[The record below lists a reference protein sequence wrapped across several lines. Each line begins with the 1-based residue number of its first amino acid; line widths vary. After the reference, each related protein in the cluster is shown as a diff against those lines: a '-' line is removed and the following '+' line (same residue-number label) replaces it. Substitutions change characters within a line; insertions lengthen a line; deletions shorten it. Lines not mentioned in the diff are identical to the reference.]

1 MKGEGGRGKGEG
13 LSQESGL
20 LPKTAL
26 PPNPFPLAPFVF
38 LLLATVIAAQGT
50 KRGIPYTDIRPAIES
65 LREDFVPA
73 EFRGLMPAQA
83 EARWPDWVTK
93 RDAAIRARVEGGDED
108 SIIHLLLFGTTFT
121 KAPRASERDLAAL
134 ATAPADGI
142 RALRVRIDDF
152 AAAAGSPGANERL
165 QFARQLVERKGIFM
179 SAAGEPIDPST
190 DAGRAALRR
199 YLDQRTQAVGGSVR
213 SAAVLDPAADLAA
226 KLTVFR
232 ERGLSADTSIFVDLA
247 LERALDGMKT
257 GGALRPGSVRRV
269 AIVGP
274 GLDFTDKL
282 EGYDFYPE
290 QTLQPFAGID
300 TLLRLD
306 LADPEQLQVTAFD
319 LSPRVLRHLEAARM
333 RARAGAPYPVVLPRN
348 AERPWTPELVEYWQ
362 QFGNWIGER
371 GTKVPQAPAA
381 AGRVDVRGIAIR
393 PSVVLSVTPVD
404 LNIVTERIELAESDQ
419 FDLVI
424 GTNILLYYDVFEQM
438 MASANIARMLRPGG
452 FLLTNNRIF
461 ELPGS
466 PLSGAGYADV
476 TYMSLTGIGDTGD
489 RVIWYQKQ

>member
-1 MKGEGGRGKGEG
+1 MPL
-13 LSQESGL
+13 LSAQTEKR
-20 LPKTAL
+20 PT
-26 PPNPFPLAPFVF
+26 PF
-38 LLLATVIAAQGT
+38 
-50 KRGIPYTDIRPAIES
+50 TDVKPAIES
-65 LREDFVPA
+65 LREDFLPA
-73 EFRGLMPAQA
+73 EFRGVVPAQA
-83 EARWPDWVTK
+83 EAQWPDWVAT

-121 KAPRASERDLAAL
+121 NAPRASERDLAAL
-134 ATAPADGI
+134 VTAPADGI
-142 RALRVRIDDF
+142 RALRARIDDF
-152 AAAAGSPGANERL
+152 AAAIASPGSNERL
-165 QFARQLVERKGIFM
+165 QFAQQVIERKGIG
-179 SAAGEPIDPST
+179 SG
-190 DAGRAALRR
+190 ALRR
-199 YLDQRTQAVGGSVR
+199 YLEERTQAVGGSVR
-213 SAAVLDPAADLAA
+213 SAAVLDPKADLAE

-232 ERGLSADTSIFVDLA
+232 ERGLSADTSMFIDLG

-290 QTLQPFAGID
+290 QTLQPFAVID

-348 AERPWTPELVEYWQ
+348 AERPWAPELVEYWQ

-371 GTKVPQAPAA
+371 ATKVPPAPAA
-381 AGRVDVRGIAIR
+381 AGRVEVRAIAIR

-404 LNIVTERIELAESDQ
+404 LNIVTERLEPAESDQ

-424 GTNILLYYDVFEQM
+424 ATNILLYYDVFEQM
-438 MASANIARMLRPGG
+438 MASANVARMLRPGG
-452 FLLTNNRIF
+452 FLLTNNRVF

-476 TYMSLTGIGDTGD
+476 TYMSLSGIGDAGD

>member
-1 MKGEGGRGKGEG
+1 MN
-13 LSQESGL
+13 SPS
-20 LPKTAL
+20 
-26 PPNPFPLAPFVF
+26 PFPLAPFPLVVA
-38 LLLATVIAAQGT
+38 LLVVPLLSAQTG
-50 KRGIPYTDIRPAIES
+50 KRPTPFTDIKPAIES
-65 LREDFVPA
+65 LREDFLPA
-73 EFRGLMPAQA
+73 EFRGVTPAQA

-142 RALRVRIDDF
+142 RALRARIDDF
-152 AAAAGSPGANERL
+152 AAAVGSPGANERL
-165 QFARQLVERKGIFM
+165 QFARQLVERRGI
-179 SAAGEPIDPST
+179 DLST
-190 DAGRAALRR
+190 EVGRAALRR
-199 YLDQRTQAVGGSVR
+199 YLDERTQAVGGSVR

-226 KLTVFR
+226 KLTIFR
-232 ERGLSADTSIFVDLA
+232 ERGLSADTSIFVDLG
-247 LERALDGMKT
+247 LERALDGMKA

-290 QTLQPFAGID
+290 QTLQPFAVID

-306 LADPEQLQVTAFD
+306 LGDAEQLQVTAFD
-319 LSPRVLRHLEAARM
+319 LSPRVLRHLEAART
-333 RARAGAPYPVVLPRN
+333 RARAGTPYPVVLPRN
-348 AERPWTPELVEYWQ
+348 AERPWAPELAEYWQ
-362 QFGNWIGER
+362 QFGNWVGER
-371 GTKVPQAPAA
+371 ATKVPPAPAS

-393 PSVVLSVTPVD
+393 PSVVLSVTPED

-424 GTNILLYYDVFEQM
+424 ATNILLYYDVFEQM

-466 PLSGAGYADV
+466 PLSGAGFADV
-476 TYMSLTGIGDTGD
+476 TYMSLTGIGDAGD

>member
-1 MKGEGGRGKGEG
+1 
-13 LSQESGL
+13 LNSPS
-20 LPKTAL
+20 PL
-26 PPNPFPLAPFVF
+26 PPIPFPL
-38 LLLATVIAAQGT
+38 LLLVCALIPPALEAQGV
-50 KRGIPYTDIRPAIES
+50 KRATPFADIKPVLEI
-65 LREDFVPA
+65 LKEDFLPA
-73 EFRGLMPAQA
+73 EFRGVMPAQA
-83 EARWPDWVTK
+83 EALWPEWVTK
-93 RDAAIRARVEGGDED
+93 RDAAIRGRVEGGDED

-121 KAPRASERDLAAL
+121 KAARASERDLAAL
-134 ATAPADGI
+134 VTAPADGI
-142 RALRVRIDDF
+142 RSLRARIDDF
-152 AAAAGSPGANERL
+152 AAAVGSPGANERL
-165 QFARQLVERKGIFM
+165 QFARQLVERKGI
-179 SAAGEPIDPST
+179 DLST

-199 YLDQRTQAVGGSVR
+199 YLDERTQAVGGSVR

-232 ERGLSADTSIFVDLA
+232 GRGLSADTSIFVDLA

-257 GGALRPGSVRRV
+257 GGALRAGSVRRV

-290 QTLQPFAGID
+290 QTLQPFAVID

-306 LADPEQLQVTAFD
+306 LADSEQLQVTAFD

-333 RARAGAPYPVVLPRN
+333 RAGAGAPYPVVLPRN
-348 AERPWTPELVEYWQ
+348 AERPWSPELVEYWQ

-371 GTKVPQAPAA
+371 VTRLPPPPAA
-381 AGRVDVRGIAIR
+381 AGRVEVRGIAVR
-393 PSVVLSVTPVD
+393 TSVVLSVTPVD
-404 LNIVTERIELAESDQ
+404 LNVVTERIELAESDQ

-424 GTNILLYYDVFEQM
+424 ATNILLYYDVFEQM
-438 MASANIARMLRPGG
+438 MASANIAHMLRPGG

-466 PLSGAGYADV
+466 PLAGAGYADV
-476 TYMSLTGIGDTGD
+476 TYMSLPGIGDTGD
-489 RVIWYQKQ
+489 RVIWYQKEPRNAF

>member
-1 MKGEGGRGKGEG
+1 
-13 LSQESGL
+13 
-20 LPKTAL
+20 
-26 PPNPFPLAPFVF
+26 
-38 LLLATVIAAQGT
+38 VIAAQGT
-50 KRGIPYTDIRPAIES
+50 KRGIPYTDIKSAIES

-142 RALRVRIDDF
+142 RALRARIDDF
-152 AAAAGSPGANERL
+152 TAALGSPGANERL
-165 QFARQLVERKGIFM
+165 QFARQLVERKGI
-179 SAAGEPIDPST
+179 DPSS

-199 YLDQRTQAVGGSVR
+199 YLDERTPAVGGSVR
-213 SAAVLDPAADLAA
+213 SATVLDPAADLAA

-232 ERGLSADTSIFVDLA
+232 ERGLSADTSIFVDLG

-290 QTLQPFAGID
+290 QTLQPFAVID

-306 LADPEQLQVTAFD
+306 LADQEQLQVTAFD

-333 RARAGAPYPVVLPRN
+333 RARAGTSYPVVLPRN
-348 AERPWTPELVEYWQ
+348 AERPWAPELVEYWQ

-371 GTKVPQAPAA
+371 GTKVPPAPAA
-381 AGRVDVRGIAIR
+381 AGPVDVRGIAIR

-404 LNIVTERIELAESDQ
+404 LNIVTERIELAENDQ

-424 GTNILLYYDVFEQM
+424 ATNILLYYDVFEQM

-452 FLLTNNRIF
+452 FLLTNNRVF

-466 PLSGAGYADV
+466 PLSGTGFADV
-476 TYMSLTGIGDTGD
+476 TYMSLPGIGDTGD